1 MSLQNLSFDD
11 SIFTFPHEGERRTR
25 KNHAPHVSRTH
36 HNSLIP
42 FPSRGQNEIFT
53 TSALRGIEVNHF
65 ALPPPPPSIRDLRSV
80 AIRSKRH
87 PTEEDE
93 GGRSIFEKRDT

>member
-11 SIFTFPHEGERRTR
+11 SIFTFPHEDERRTR

-36 HNSLIP
+36 YNSLIP

-65 ALPPPPPSIRDLRSV
+65 ALSPPSIRDLRSV

-87 PTEEDE
+87 PTEQDG
-93 GGRSIFEKRDT
+93 GGRFIFEKRDT